1 MRNVIGLLNCYT
13 SPELGELTSSRPL
26 ASTSFL
32 GRFAFMDF
40 ALSNFCNSEI
50 DTVGVLVKNHQRSIL
65 KHMGNS
71 MSWVENTKIGRITIF
86 YNEKG
91 ILNPAYNTDINNIKE
106 NDWVLYD
113 SDASYVVLASP
124 EVIADIDLRPIL
136 EEHIARGED
145 ITGVYKQVDLT
156 KKSKDFLVL
165 EVQDGYV
172 TGFHKNDRG
181 EKKGYASLLYTIINR
196 TVLADIIA
204 RSARM
209 SYSYG
214 INEIIRELVNQGVYK
229 MHGHEHHGFARRLS
243 SFRDYVDF
251 SFELLDHNLANKL
264 FKPDWPIFTATHDTP
279 PALYGQK
286 AKVSD
291 SFVANGCVIEGEVSH
306 SIICRNV
313 TIGKGVKIHDS
324 IILSEV
330 SIGDYASL
338 SHVVVDK
345 YGVITAKHT
354 IAGDK
359 ENYIYLKQG
368 AII

>member
-1 MRNVIGLLNCYT
+1 MRNVIGLLNCHT
-13 SPELGELTSSRPL
+13 SPELGGLTSNRTL

-50 DTVGVLVKNHQRSIL
+50 DTVGILVKDHQRSIL
-65 KHMGNS
+65 KHMGNM

-86 YNEKG
+86 NNEKG

-113 SDASYVVLASP
+113 SDASYIVLASP
-124 EVIADIDLRPIL
+124 EIVANIDLRPIV
-136 EEHIARGED
+136 EEHIAREEK
-145 ITGVYKQVDLT
+145 ITMVYKQIDAS
-156 KKSKDFLVL
+156 KKPKDFLLL
-165 EVQDGYV
+165 EVQDGYI

-181 EKKGYASLLYTIINR
+181 EKKAYASLLYLVINR
-196 TVLADIIA
+196 TVLADMIA

-209 SYSYG
+209 DYSFG
-214 INEIIRELVNQGVYK
+214 IPEIIQELVRKGVYK
-229 MHGHEHHGFARRLS
+229 MHGIEYHGFSRRFA
-243 SFRDYVDF
+243 SFEDYVNF
-251 SFELLDHNLANKL
+251 SFELLDHNMANKL
-264 FKPDWPIFTATHDTP
+264 FRDDWPIFTLTHDTP

-286 AKVSD
+286 AKITD
-291 SFVANGCVIEGEVSH
+291 SFIANGCLIDGEVEH

-313 TIGKGVKIHDS
+313 TIGKGVKIKNS
-324 IILSEV
+324 IVLSEV

-338 SHVVVDK
+338 SHVIVDK
-345 YGVITAKHT
+345 YSVITAKHM

-359 ENYIYLKQG
+359 DNYIYLKQG
-368 AII
+368 AIL